1 MKAVPF
7 DLFATP
13 RARSLPGGGVDNPL
27 SVGDLALQTRDVI
40 ESRLRPVWVRGE
52 VTDFK
57 RHRNGHWYFCL
68 RDRAAQI
75 RCVVW
80 AGDQYRVPAQ
90 TDDGMQ
96 VVVFGQMTVYTARTD
111 LQLKVTRIDAEGDG
125 LWRKA
130 MELTLA
136 KLRREGLLDE
146 SRKRALPHFPRVVA
160 VVTSPDS
167 AALRDIASVM
177 RKRMGGAR
185 LVLCP
190 TSVQGDGAAGE
201 IAAALRRLARWGK
214 ADVVIVGRGG
224 GGKEDLWAFNDERV
238 ARAVAAFPVP
248 VISAVGHEADITVCD
263 AVADL
268 RAPTPPPRR
277 RQRVLTR
284 RCTEDYP
291 LLTRPVR
298 CADCEDSVRAPSSYE
313 AARSSAIFDSARRQE
328 KSAPWRVGGATQ
340 RTEPA
345 RDAGA
350 WLCRGARC
358 EGHGAHVSAP
368 ILAGARLRPS
378 TARWP
383 DRGKN
388 RKGGPRQPFVSL
400 FLTFITS
407 LMLGMRHAAD
417 PDHIVAVT
425 TIVARE
431 RWWSCAAWMVRF
443 WAGHT
448 TRCCSW
454 AGDHRLQGRVPARLD
469 FH

>member
-27 SVGDLALQTRDVI
+27 SVGDLALQTREVI

-90 TDDGMQ
+90 PDDGMQ

-167 AALRDIASVM
+167 AALRDIAVVM
-177 RKRMGGAR
+177 RKRKGGAR

-190 TSVQGDGAAGE
+190 ASVQGEGAAGE

-248 VISAVGHEADITVCD
+248 VISAVGHETDITVCD

-268 RAPTPPPRR
+268 RAPTPSAAAAAACASRDDVR
-277 RQRVLTR
+277 KTLSLAQRNLSDALTARIQYARHHLTR
-284 RCTEDYP
+284 LARSISQSSTRLVARKKA
-291 LLTRPVR
+291 LLGT
-298 CADCEDSVRAPSSYE
+298 S
-313 AARSSAIFDSARRQE
+313 AARLNALSPLATLSRGYAVARDKDGRALTSARQF
-328 KSAPWRVGGATQ
+328 SPGLNF
-340 RTEPA
+340 
-345 RDAGA
+345 D
-350 WLCRGARC
+350 
-358 EGHGAHVSAP
+358 
-368 ILAGARLRPS
+368 
-378 TARWP
+378 
-383 DRGKN
+383 
-388 RKGGPRQPFVSL
+388 
-400 FLTFITS
+400 
-407 LMLGMRHAAD
+407 LMLRDGRIGAKTEKVSTD
-417 PDHIVAVT
+417 
-425 TIVARE
+425 E
-431 RWWSCAAWMVRF
+431 RSDS
-443 WAGHT
+443 T
-448 TRCCSW
+448 ESK
-454 AGDHRLQGRVPARLD
+454 
-469 FH
+469 

>member
-1 MKAVPF
+1 MKAVPL
-7 DLFATP
+7 DLFATT

-27 SVGDLALQTRDVI
+27 SVGDLALQTREVI

-52 VTDFK
+52 ISDFK

-80 AGDQYRVPAQ
+80 SGDQYRVPAQ
-90 TDDGMQ
+90 PDDGMQ

-167 AALRDIASVM
+167 AALRDIAVVM
-177 RKRMGGAR
+177 RKRKGGAR

-190 TSVQGDGAAGE
+190 ASVQGEGAAGE
-201 IAAALRRLARWGK
+201 IAAAMRRLARWGK

-268 RAPTPPPRR
+268 RAPTPSAAAAAACASRDDVR
-277 RQRVLTR
+277 KTLSLAQRDLSDALTARIQYERHHLTR
-284 RCTEDYP
+284 LARSISQSSTRLVARKKSLLGASAARLNALSPLATLSRGYAVARDEHGRALTSARQFSPGLNFDLLLRDGTIGAKTEKVSID
-291 LLTRPVR
+291 
-298 CADCEDSVRAPSSYE
+298 EDSN
-313 AARSSAIFDSARRQE
+313 SA
-328 KSAPWRVGGATQ
+328 
-340 RTEPA
+340 EP
-345 RDAGA
+345 
-350 WLCRGARC
+350 
-358 EGHGAHVSAP
+358 H
-368 ILAGARLRPS
+368 
-378 TARWP
+378 
-383 DRGKN
+383 
-388 RKGGPRQPFVSL
+388 
-400 FLTFITS
+400 
-407 LMLGMRHAAD
+407 
-417 PDHIVAVT
+417 
-425 TIVARE
+425 
-431 RWWSCAAWMVRF
+431 
-443 WAGHT
+443 
-448 TRCCSW
+448 
-454 AGDHRLQGRVPARLD
+454 
-469 FH
+469 